1 VLSSINFGSKIAPT
15 PQISKKK
22 RITSE
27 AQYEVDRLMQFFKE
41 DIYKKGNFA
50 KYARAY
56 KVLGKQRIAS
66 FISYCKEKNIHSPAY
81 FWGFYKNKYRE
92 LNLTKIKK

>member
-1 VLSSINFGSKIAPT
+1 
-15 PQISKKK
+15 
-22 RITSE
+22 
-27 AQYEVDRLMQFFKE
+27 MQFFKE